1 MAHETIIPKAEI
13 TINKEK
19 LQVKIDHML
28 DVVDDES
35 AYTGCY
41 RVTVGKYRVVKIQ
54 MNDDAVWVESESGE
68 ATELAEEVGK
78 LIENYS
84 E

>member
-13 TINKEK
+13 TVNGEK

-41 RVTVGKYRVVKIQ
+41 RITVGKYQIVHVE
-54 MNDDAVWVESESGE
+54 MDDDAIWIEKDKGP
-68 ATELAEEVGK
+68 TELAKEVGK